1 MQQGSLF
8 SGFFPENSAGNAI
21 KLAYLCHAPTKQINE
36 GDVVLFYRSHD
47 ERAITSIGV
56 VEKYQSLQDVD
67 AIARLVSRRTVYDMR
82 DIEKMAKKE
91 TRVMLFRLVRHFD
104 EPVSARWLQ
113 QNGIVKG
120 SIQSIQ
126 KLADTKFNTV
136 MAHVGN

>member
-21 KLAYLCHAPTKQINE
+21 KLAYLCHAPAKQIAA

-47 ERAITSIGV
+47 ERAITSVGV
-56 VEKYQSLQDVD
+56 VEEYQTLQDVN

-82 DIEKMAKKE
+82 AIVDMARKE
-91 TRVMLFRLVRHFD
+91 TRVMLFRLVKHFD
-104 EPVSARWLQ
+104 EPIPHRWLQ
-113 QNGIVKG
+113 DNNIVNG

-126 KLADTKFNTV
+126 RVVDAKFDKVTV
-136 MAHVGN
+136 HARV